1 MPLLASDR
9 YSYSTTRTS
18 GRHCRGYKV
27 EVRSLRTRLRSCP
40 LFEQHLLFLTVETNE
55 MGRFIT
61 SGMQVLAVTL
71 QSVVALTSAQN
82 SIVTSQGL
90 GPATFTAPGA
100 FPTTLY
106 SSYYNA
112 PTATDAVPQPVIS
125 DPVLVRSA

>member
-1 MPLLASDR
+1 MSVLASDR

-18 GRHCRGYKV
+18 GRHYRGYKV
-27 EVRSLRTRLRSCP
+27 EVRPSYPSALLLS
-40 LFEQHLLFLTVETNE
+40 FEHSLFLTVETDE
-55 MGRFIT
+55 MGRFTT
-61 SGMQVLAVTL
+61 SGMQVLAVML

-82 SIVTSQGL
+82 STTVTSLGL

-100 FPTTLY
+100 FPTSLY

-112 PTATDAVPQPVIS
+112 PTATGAVPQPVIS